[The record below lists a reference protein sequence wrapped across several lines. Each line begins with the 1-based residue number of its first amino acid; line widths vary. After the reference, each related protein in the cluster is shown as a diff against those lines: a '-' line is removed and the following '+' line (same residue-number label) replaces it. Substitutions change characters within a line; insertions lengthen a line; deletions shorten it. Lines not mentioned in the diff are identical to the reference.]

1 MFPVFAMEINIHMHT
16 FTQAAEH
23 FTQQGL
29 LALRISIIGG
39 IKLRQQSPCTQIVS
53 TIFGSLPPM
62 KDSPAKHFSY
72 SVFIISAF

>member
-39 IKLRQQSPCTQIVS
+39 IKLRQQSPCTQNC
-53 TIFGSLPPM
+53 L
-62 KDSPAKHFSY
+62 Y
-72 SVFIISAF
+72 YLRVFASNERFTR